1 MKDRPC
7 IRIKT
12 CCFIK
17 CGKNQFVV
25 IAITY
30 LVSNDASVIKIED
43 MGYSIKEI
51 CISLKL
57 NRSSYYKWKK
67 RRPSKSELLNV
78 QITEYVKNFY
88 EKSNEVLGY
97 RKMCININREKID
110 KLPNRVNVK
119 RIRRLM
125 RILGLKSVIRKKRP
139 DYVKSTP
146 EITAEN
152 VLKRDFKATFR
163 LKNGLLT
170 LQNSSITLEAK

>member
-1 MKDRPC
+1 M
-7 IRIKT
+7 
-12 CCFIK
+12 
-17 CGKNQFVV
+17 
-25 IAITY
+25 
-30 LVSNDASVIKIED
+30 
-43 MGYSIKEI
+43 
-51 CISLKL
+51 
-57 NRSSYYKWKK
+57 
-67 RRPSKSELLNV
+67 